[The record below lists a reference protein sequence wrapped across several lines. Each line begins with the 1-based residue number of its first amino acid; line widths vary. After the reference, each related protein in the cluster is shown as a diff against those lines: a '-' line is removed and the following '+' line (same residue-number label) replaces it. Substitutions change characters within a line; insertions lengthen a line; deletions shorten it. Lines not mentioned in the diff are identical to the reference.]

1 MTSLSDVSEHQK
13 LFADGLFN
21 LLKPAIEELDA
32 SVLAVRHSQLE
43 LRQQIDSLTEDLKKI
58 NEQLQ
63 TKFDLE
69 PYLKKLNNARRRIML
84 VNNIMQNVQ
93 ERVNR
98 LHSSVL
104 KDVGRKNDLLG
115 SAQLTRRP

>member
-1 MTSLSDVSEHQK
+1 MTSPSDVPEHQK

-21 LLKPAIEELDA
+21 LLKPAVEELDE

-104 KDVGRKNDLLG
+104 KDVGRKKDLLG
-115 SAQLTRRP
+115 LARRP